1 MSGPT
6 TAEDVPQLQAD
17 YGRGWNVRML
27 HGTACATRRRDLSD
41 SELDA
46 GLAMTLYDGDRD
58 SLAEQLI
65 EQARIEESLSSTP

>member
-1 MSGPT
+1 MSRST

-17 YGRGWNVRML
+17 HGHSWNVRML
-27 HGTACATRRRDLSD
+27 HGTACATRRRVLLD
-41 SELDA
+41 SELEA

-65 EQARIEESLSSTP
+65 EQTRIEKSLSSTP

>member
-1 MSGPT
+1 MSRET
-6 TAEDVPQLQAD
+6 TPEDVQQLRAD
-17 YGRGWNVRML
+17 YGHGWNVRML
-27 HGTACATRRRDLSD
+27 HGTGCATRRRYLSD
-41 SELDA
+41 SEIDA